1 MKIGQFDYPSKPN
14 QIKGINNTYIELSVI
29 FGQFLM
35 TMFGQSHIWSFLT
48 PIDLTSIDLDL
59 IWTRQRHFDV
69 LFIPESYQAWVNI
82 AFIWVS
88 FRRFA

>member
-1 MKIGQFDYPSKPN
+1 
-14 QIKGINNTYIELSVI
+14 
-29 FGQFLM
+29 M
-35 TMFGQSHIWSFLT
+35 TMFGQGHIWSFLT

-82 AFIWVS
+82 ALI
-88 FRRFA
+88 